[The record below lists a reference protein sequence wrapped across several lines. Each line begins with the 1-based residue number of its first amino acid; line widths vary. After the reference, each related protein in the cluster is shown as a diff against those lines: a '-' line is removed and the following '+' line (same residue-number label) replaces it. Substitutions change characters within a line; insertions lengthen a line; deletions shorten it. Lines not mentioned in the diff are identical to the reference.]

1 MGIISTCADCI
12 QSFCLNI
19 LNSEC
24 VCGPAIRGFDCFT
37 TGEDC
42 SLVSEEG
49 RCSFTDAARESS
61 NVKSGKRIRLWNI
74 DETVAFSAAWTK
86 FISTGSRRE
95 MSLVVVLMPLCTI
108 FLSVASV
115 NTGFRVKYVLPY
127 QNLPS
132 CHSKNSQLP
141 PSMKW
146 KRAHHQRI
154 WLQLMKI
161 TLHQHDTQTLFD
173 WLKII

>member
-1 MGIISTCADCI
+1 MCVAPRYVVLIALLLVKTALLSVRKAGVLLLMQLEKAPMWKAERGSVSEILMR
-12 QSFCLNI
+12 QSPFLLHE
-19 LNSEC
+19 LNSF
-24 VCGPAIRGFDCFT
+24 PRDP
-37 TGEDC
+37 
-42 SLVSEEG
+42 EG
-49 RCSFTDAARESS
+49 KC
-61 NVKSGKRIRLWNI
+61 L
-74 DETVAFSAAWTK
+74 
-86 FISTGSRRE
+86 
-95 MSLVVVLMPLCTI
+95 LLMPLCTI

-132 CHSKNSQLP
+132 CHSKNSQPP